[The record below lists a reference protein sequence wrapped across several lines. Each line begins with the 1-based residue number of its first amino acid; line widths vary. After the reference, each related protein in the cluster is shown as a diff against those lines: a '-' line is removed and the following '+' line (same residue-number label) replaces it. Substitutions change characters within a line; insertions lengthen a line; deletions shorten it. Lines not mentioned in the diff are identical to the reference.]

1 MNARKTQRLE
11 FVHHLVKFF
20 TLEENWVFV
29 TNQFVT
35 TCDYLSF
42 ATIIGYFFNDFL
54 HLVVLATTLQL
65 SCN

>member
-1 MNARKTQRLE
+1 MNVRKTQSLE
-11 FVHHLVKFF
+11 FVHQLVKFF

-35 TCDYLSF
+35 TYDYLSF
-42 ATIIGYFFNDFL
+42 ATIIGSFVNYSL